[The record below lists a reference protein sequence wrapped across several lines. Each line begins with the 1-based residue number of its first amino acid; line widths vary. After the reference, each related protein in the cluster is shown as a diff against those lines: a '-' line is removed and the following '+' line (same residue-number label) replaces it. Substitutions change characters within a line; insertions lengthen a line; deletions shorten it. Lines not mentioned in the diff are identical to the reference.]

1 MSALTIVMYHYVRDL
16 AHSRYPGL
24 KARSIEEFDGQLDY
38 LTRHYRVC
46 STRDVLAAARGER
59 VLPPNACLLTFD
71 DGFLDHF
78 AVVFPRLVDR
88 GLSGSFYPPVAAVE
102 ERRVLDTHKVQ
113 IVLAE
118 APDHGKVARRI
129 LDMLEDYR
137 GECELPSADAL
148 YRQYAQVSRFDGPEV
163 MFIKRV
169 LQRGL
174 PEAVRAAITG
184 RLFDEY
190 AGADEP
196 TVAGELYMDLS
207 QLRTMVRF
215 GMEVGGHGAEHVWL
229 DSLGYADQAAEIART
244 AAFLARV
251 HGQPPADWVMCYPF
265 GAYNADTLSLLPAA
279 GCALGLTTRVDL
291 AMNLCTP
298 LELPRLDTNDLPLG
312 GEALANEWTRRSG
325 SLGGAPVKG
334 QHG

>member
-16 AHSRYPGL
+16 VHSRYPGL

-38 LTRHYRVC
+38 LTRHYRIC
-46 STRDVLAAARGER
+46 STREVLAAARSEW
-59 VLPPNACLLTFD
+59 VLPPHACLLTFD

-78 AVVFPRLVDR
+78 TVVLPRLVER
-88 GLSGSFYPPVAAVE
+88 GLSGSFYAPVVAVE

-118 APDHGKVARRI
+118 ATDHGKVARRI
-129 LDMLEDYR
+129 LDMLEEYR
-137 GECELPSADAL
+137 GEHELPSADTL
-148 YRQYAQVSRFDGPEV
+148 YRQYAQASRFDGPEV
-163 MFIKRV
+163 IFIKRV

-174 PEAVRAAITG
+174 PEPVRAAITG

-196 TVAGELYMDLS
+196 TVARELYMDFS
-207 QLRTMVRF
+207 HLRTMVRF
-215 GMEVGGHGAEHVWL
+215 GMEVGGHGAGHVWL
-229 DSLGYADQAAEIART
+229 DSLDRAGQAAEIGLT

-251 HGQPPADWVMCYPF
+251 HGRPPADWVMCYPF
-265 GAYNADTLSLLPAA
+265 GAYNADTLSLLPGA

-291 AMNLCTP
+291 ATKLRAP
-298 LELPRLDTNDLPLG
+298 LELPRLDTNDLPLRG
-312 GEALANEWTRRSG
+312 DAPANEWTRRASA
-325 SLGGAPVKG
+325 LGALA
-334 QHG
+334 

>member
-1 MSALTIVMYHYVRDL
+1 MSALTIVMYHYVRE
-16 AHSRYPGL
+16 AAGTRYPGL
-24 KARSIEEFDGQLDY
+24 KVRSIEEFDGQLDY

-46 STRDVLAAARGER
+46 GTRDVLAAARGEG
-59 VLPPNACLLTFD
+59 VLPSNACLLTFD

-78 AVVFPRLVDR
+78 AVVFPRLVER
-88 GLSGSFYPPVAAVE
+88 GLPGSFYAPAAAVE
-102 ERRVLDTHKVQ
+102 ERRILDTHKVQ

-129 LDMLEDYR
+129 LDMLEDFR
-137 GECELPSADAL
+137 GACELPSADAL
-148 YRQYAQVSRFDGPEV
+148 YRRYAQASRFDGPEV
-163 MFIKRV
+163 IFIKRV

-174 PEAVRAAITG
+174 PEAVRTAITG

-196 TVAGELYMDLS
+196 TVARELYMDLS
-207 QLRTMVRF
+207 QLRTMVRS

-229 DSLGYADQAAEIART
+229 DSLGRADQAAEIEQT

-251 HGQPPADWVMCYPF
+251 YERPPADWVMCYPF
-265 GAYNADTLSLLPAA
+265 GAYNADTLSLLPGA

-291 AMNLCTP
+291 AANLRAP
-298 LELPRLDTNDLPLG
+298 LELPRLDTNDLPLRG
-312 GEALANEWTRRSG
+312 DAPANEWTRRAIA
-325 SLGGAPVKG
+325 LGALA
-334 QHG
+334 

>member
-1 MSALTIVMYHYVRDL
+1 MSALTIVMYHYVRE
-16 AHSRYPGL
+16 AARARYPGL

-46 STRDVLAAARGER
+46 STRDVLAAARGEC

-78 AVVFPRLVDR
+78 TVVFPRLVER
-88 GLSGSFYPPVAAVE
+88 GLSGSFYAPVAAVE

-137 GECELPSADAL
+137 GESELPSADTL
-148 YRQYAQVSRFDGPEV
+148 YRQYAQASRFDGPDV
-163 MFIKRV
+163 IFIKRV

-174 PEAVRAAITG
+174 PEPVRAAITG

-196 TVAGELYMDLS
+196 TVARELYMDLS

-215 GMEVGGHGAEHVWL
+215 GMEVGGHGAAHVWL
-229 DSLGYADQAAEIART
+229 DSLGRADQAAEIGQT

-251 HGQPPADWVMCYPF
+251 YGRPPADWVMCYPF
-265 GAYNADTLSLLPAA
+265 GAYNADTLSLLPGA

-291 AMNLCTP
+291 ATNLRAP
-298 LELPRLDTNDLPLG
+298 LELPRLDTNDLPLRG
-312 GEALANEWTRRSG
+312 DAPANEWTRRVTSA
-325 SLGGAPVKG
+325 GALA
-334 QHG
+334 